1 MYVIYALSAFAHV
14 SHSLPKTATTRAM
27 NSTDIKPC
35 AINTPV
41 SAHITFH
48 YKPATDTATD
58 TDRSSCSC
66 SPRGSSAG
74 LPPTVSPENRIIE
87 TVLNVSAP
95 AAGGAAAAA
104 ADPTPPSLFKSNY
117 TAASTSSSCSTSP
130 SRRNSVLSAGD
141 FHQCAHHKNFQRRA
155 SEPQL
160 PSFDDRSSSEMKRS
174 VSYAHRNNIM
184 FPIQDLPEPR
194 TSASHSDPSCPCNR
208 HHHRRN
214 SVAVKFDKPL
224 YKRLYS

>member
-1 MYVIYALSAFAHV
+1 M
-14 SHSLPKTATTRAM
+14 T
-27 NSTDIKPC
+27 STDIKPC
-35 AINTPV
+35 AVNIPV

-48 YKPATDTATD
+48 YKST
-58 TDRSSCSC
+58 TDRSRSSSSSCCSSATSNTS

-74 LPPTVSPENRIIE
+74 LPPALSTDNEIIE

-95 AAGGAAAAA
+95 VV
-104 ADPTPPSLFKSNY
+104 ADPTPPSLFKNNY
-117 TAASTSSSCSTSP
+117 TAASCLTSDPTSP
-130 SRRNSVLSAGD
+130 PALPSSRRNSVLPASD

-160 PSFDDRSSSEMKRS
+160 PSFDNRSSSEMKRS
-174 VSYAHRNNIM
+174 ISCAQHSMM
-184 FPIQDLPEPR
+184 FPISDQREPQ
-194 TSASHSDPSCPCNR
+194 TPAYPNSHSDPSCPCNR

-224 YKRLYS
+224 YKRLEP

>member
-1 MYVIYALSAFAHV
+1 
-14 SHSLPKTATTRAM
+14 M

-48 YKPATDTATD
+48 YKPATD
-58 TDRSSCSC
+58 RSSSCCSSSAGSNSC

-74 LPPTVSPENRIIE
+74 LPPTLSSENEIIE

-95 AAGGAAAAA
+95 AA

-117 TAASTSSSCSTSP
+117 TAAVATRSSSCSTSP
-130 SRRNSVLSAGD
+130 SRRNSVLPAGD

-160 PSFDDRSSSEMKRS
+160 PSFEDRSSSEMKRS
-174 VSYAHRNNIM
+174 VSYAQHNNVL
-184 FPIQDLPEPR
+184 FPIRDLPEPQ
-194 TSASHSDPSCPCNR
+194 TPDSHSDSSCPCNR

>member
-1 MYVIYALSAFAHV
+1 MS
-14 SHSLPKTATTRAM
+14 
-27 NSTDIKPC
+27 STDIKPC
-35 AINTPV
+35 AVNIPV

-48 YKPATDTATD
+48 YKSIA
-58 TDRSSCSC
+58 DRSRSSSSSSSSSSCSSATSKAC

-74 LPPTVSPENRIIE
+74 LPPALSSDNEIVE

-95 AAGGAAAAA
+95 VV
-104 ADPTPPSLFKSNY
+104 ADPTRPSLFKSNY
-117 TAASTSSSCSTSP
+117 TAASCLTSDPTSP
-130 SRRNSVLSAGD
+130 SLLPSSRRNSVLPASD

-160 PSFDDRSSSEMKRS
+160 PSFDNRSSSEMKRS
-174 VSYAHRNNIM
+174 VSYAQHSMM
-184 FPIQDLPEPR
+184 FPISDQQEPQ
-194 TSASHSDPSCPCNR
+194 TSASPNDHSDPSCPCNR

-224 YKRLYS
+224 YERLET